1 MTGTTWALVHLVWVL
16 SAPPDAPPNRIV
28 TSDMPSREWCEQV
41 RILQMSFWEP
51 AARRQTAVC
60 VQESET

>member
-1 MTGTTWALVHLVWVL
+1 MNTWVLVHLVWSL
-16 SAPPDAPPNRIV
+16 SAPVDAPPSRTV
-28 TSDMPSREWCEQV
+28 TSGMPTREWCEEV